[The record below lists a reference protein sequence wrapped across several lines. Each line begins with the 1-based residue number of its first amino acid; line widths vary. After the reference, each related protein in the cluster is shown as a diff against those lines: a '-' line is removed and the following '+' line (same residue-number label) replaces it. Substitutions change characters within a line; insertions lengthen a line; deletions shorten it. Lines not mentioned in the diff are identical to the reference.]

1 MKRALYF
8 DSMILAVGNLQKA
21 ACTAIRF
28 RRILISVPH
37 IKKQWFIHELF
48 NPKAACTL

>member
-28 RRILISVPH
+28 PHILISLPH
-37 IKKQWFIHELF
+37 IKNNGLFIVKIFLAE
-48 NPKAACTL
+48 KD

>member
-21 ACTAIRF
+21 ACKAIRF
-28 RRILISVPH
+28 RRILLFSLY
-37 IKKQWFIHELF
+37 IKNNGLFMNYLIQKQPAH
-48 NPKAACTL
+48 